1 MSVYPNV
8 NELNPN
14 QLVSYFMTSSYLYY
28 KKDKA
33 VLSDTDYDL
42 LCKRLLENWRQA
54 KHEHKKYIKKKDLE
68 AGTGYAIRLYPQRV
82 IGAAEYWFAQWE
94 KENG

>member
-14 QLVSYFMTSSYLYY
+14 QLVAYFMTSSYLYY

-33 VLSDTDYDL
+33 VLFDTDYDL
-42 LCKRLLENWRQA
+42 LCKRLLENWGQA

-68 AGTGYAIRLYPQRV
+68 AGTGYAIKSYPQRV
-82 IGAAEYWFAQWE
+82 IGAAECWFEQWE
-94 KENG
+94 KEI

>member
-14 QLVSYFMTSSYLYY
+14 QLVAYFMTSSYLYY

-42 LCKRLLENWRQA
+42 LCKRLLDNWRQA

>member
-8 NELNPN
+8 SELSPN
-14 QLVSYFMTSSYLYY
+14 QLVAYFMTSSYLYY

-33 VLSDTDYDL
+33 VLSDGDYDL

-54 KHEHKKYIKKKDLE
+54 KHEHKKWIKKKDLE
-68 AGTGYAIRLYPQRV
+68 AGTGYAISLYPTRV
-82 IGAAEYWFAQWE
+82 VGAAEAWFALWE